1 MKSLHNLAMKNI
13 LALAIASTTTTA
25 WAAFDDAGTNYTTD
39 PQRYHVWNQALKP
52 IELVNSIL
60 CFTGQFKANNFVN
73 AGPYIALA
81 DETACFEDE
90 GNSDASAQSAGSSN
104 TPAYVK
110 VIVEATRGDG
120 PTDPVIVK
128 VWMPEMGGGG
138 EDESS
143 SIKFKSVIS
152 KGASEENP
160 FGSFTFNFAMFDSF
174 AAGNSQGGGEI
185 KTIDIPSKIGFT
197 FFENELGEEHTSSK
211 SASVVMSADRS
222 SGVALTSNENSGGGG
237 GDGGG
242 GGGDSSQANAFGLA
256 FNASNVLLQ
265 TADSYANLP
274 YKDGNDGSGTES
286 CLNRTAFDETVG
298 RYDLYSAA
306 DGSRIE
312 LNSGLAFKYDS
323 DDDSTFDSFGH
334 VGYWGVWSEKPDALL
349 NGATIQVETPGT
361 QTTTDYTII
370 KAPGRLIKNTVQE
383 LVLSEAHGI
392 EFSYWS
398 QDAQQSNFNNWI
410 VQYLTAADDPVEVD
424 GFYKTGGSQNGDQ
437 GPMVM
442 PLDAPVLIVLG
453 EHESLHMHSQQ
464 LGGNI
469 QFTQGNSSLTFFKQE
484 FINGSETTSLFV
496 DGPAA
501 LVCIDRCPVG
511 TLGEVELASWDSAY
525 SPRATDLDNVIMFTI
540 DNTGENPL
548 ALIRDS
554 NGEVVKYADG
564 ITEASLQESHSPN
577 AWGVRSG
584 RMITPDVY
592 AELTNVWDIHNP
604 SKVTVFYEWET
615 GLNDFNKTTSIKD
628 SNGVI
633 QTFDKPIQITYTHT
647 DATDRSGDAGT
658 FNNKLFMLN
667 YGGGGNLWGIP
678 GTQSEDGRYN
688 PVFNIADG
696 TLIGADNEFVVK
708 AREVEGTMQ
717 AVNDDQCALLTLTEP
732 DAPVPTG
739 ITGDADIGDMPVVT
753 SAPAVIGGVIQTPQ
767 E

>member
-1 MKSLHNLAMKNI
+1 MKSLHNIALKNI
-13 LALAIASTTTTA
+13 LALAIASTTATA
-25 WAAFDDAGTNYTTD
+25 SAAFNDEGTNYTTD
-39 PQRYHVWNQALKP
+39 PQRYHVWNEALKP

-60 CFTGQFKANNFVN
+60 CFTGQFKANSFVN

-81 DETACFEDE
+81 DEKACFEDE

-120 PTDPVIVK
+120 PTDPLIVK
-128 VWMPEMGGGG
+128 VWMPEMGGG
-138 EDESS
+138 EDESQ
-143 SIKFKSVIS
+143 SIRFKSVIS

-174 AAGNSQGGGEI
+174 TSGISQGGGEI
-185 KTIDIPSKIGFT
+185 KTVDIPNKIGFT
-197 FFENELGEEHTSSK
+197 FFENELREEGTSSK

-222 SGVALTSNENSGGGG
+222 SGVALTSNGDSGGGG
-237 GDGGG
+237 GEGGG
-242 GGGDSSQANAFGLA
+242 GGGGGPGQANAFGLA
-256 FNASNVLLQ
+256 FNANNVLLQ

-274 YKDGNDGSGTES
+274 YKADNDGSGTES

-298 RYDLYSAA
+298 RYDLYSSA
-306 DGSRIE
+306 DGSRVE

-323 DDDSTFDSFGH
+323 DDNSTFDSFGH
-334 VGYWGVWSEKPDALL
+334 VGYWGVWAEKPNLL
-349 NGATIQVETPGT
+349 VNGATIQVETPGT
-361 QTTTDYTII
+361 HTTTDYTII
-370 KAPGRLIKNTVQE
+370 KAPGRLIKNTVQQ
-383 LVLSEAHGI
+383 LPLSEAHGI

-410 VQYLTAADDPVEVD
+410 VQYLTTSDDVGVD
-424 GFYKTGGSQNGDQ
+424 GFYKTGGSQNGEQ

-442 PLDAPVLIVLG
+442 PLETPVLIVLG
-453 EHESLHMHSQQ
+453 DHESLHMHSQQ

-469 QFTQGNSSLTFFKQE
+469 QFTEGNTSLTFFKQE
-484 FINGSETTSLFV
+484 FVNGSETTTGNLFV
-496 DGPAA
+496 DGPAT

-511 TLGEVELASWDSAY
+511 TLGATELASWDSAY
-525 SPRATDLDNVIMFTI
+525 SPRVTDPANAIMFTI

-577 AWGVRSG
+577 AWGIRSG

-592 AELTNVWDIHNP
+592 ATLTNAWDIHNP
-604 SKVTVFYEWET
+604 TIVTVFYEWET

-647 DATDRSGDAGT
+647 DAADRSGDAGV
-658 FNNKLFMLN
+658 FDNKLFMLN
-667 YGGGGNLWGIP
+667 YGGSGNLWGIP
-678 GTQSEDGRYN
+678 NTQSENGRYH
-688 PVFNIADG
+688 PLFNIKDG
-696 TLIGADNEFVVK
+696 TIIGANNQFVVK

-717 AVNDDQCALLTLTEP
+717 TADGQCASLTLTEP

-739 ITGDADIGDMPVVT
+739 ITGNADIGDMPVVT